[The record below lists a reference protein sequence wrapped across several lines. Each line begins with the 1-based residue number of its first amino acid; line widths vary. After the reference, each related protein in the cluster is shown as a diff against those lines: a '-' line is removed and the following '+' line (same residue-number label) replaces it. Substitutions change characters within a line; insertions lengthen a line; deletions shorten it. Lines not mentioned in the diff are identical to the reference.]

1 MARFHYVLRSVI
13 ILLVT
18 SKLVC
23 AESRDDKLED
33 IILSAVQSIASLNGL
48 VTDLAVKVSRM
59 TVSLSELQAHVAET
73 KQSLIEQTNAKIE
86 GEVAQTNNKIEK
98 EVAALTTS
106 VAQTNEKIEAT
117 LEMGQGEVMIVSG
130 EQAPG
135 NEKCIKVC
143 AGTTGR
149 DTTDWNDF
157 STVGVYYD
165 VDISDCKFITVP
177 TVTSAI
183 EGSESHW
190 RFVGTASIYH
200 TSTSSFRMY
209 LRHIHYDDIQDYAD
223 EENFNVEWIAV
234 GYTC

>member
-1 MARFHYVLRSVI
+1 MATFQYVLRSVV

-18 SKLVC
+18 SKLVW
-23 AESRDDKLED
+23 AEDREEKLED
-33 IILSAVQSIASLNGL
+33 IILSSVQSIASLSEL
-48 VTDLAVKVSRM
+48 VTDLAVKVAKM
-59 TVSLSELQAHVAET
+59 TVSISELQAHVAET
-73 KQSLIEQTNAKIE
+73 KQSIIEQTNDKIE

-106 VAQTNEKIEAT
+106 VAQTNEKIEDL

-130 EQAPG
+130 EQGPG
-135 NEKCIKVC
+135 NEKCMKVC
-143 AGTTGR
+143 AGSTGR
-149 DTTDWNDF
+149 GTTDWNDAG
-157 STVGVYYD
+157 TDAVYYD

-183 EGSESHW
+183 EGTGAHW
-190 RFVGTASIYH
+190 KSLGTASIYD

-209 LRHIHYDDIQDYAD
+209 LRHITVNVQDLV
-223 EENFNVEWIAV
+223 EEKFWNVEWIAV